1 MTTITKT
8 GDWRR
13 ARGLLSAGPVRL
25 KAAIAVAM
33 RQEAEAL
40 RREIVEALTRQ
51 TPGGSALAPP
61 KETTLAARRLKGFG
75 GSKSLIVRA
84 DLRNGVATIVRGD
97 EAFVGVPRTAR
108 GKDGQSLAQVAETQE
123 FGSAPIVIPMTDAM
137 RRFVFAVLRE
147 AGEPVNA
154 TRGGGRGR
162 GVVVVQVPARPFLRP
177 AFEKFKPGAQRR
189 FLARIAALTDMG
201 GV

>member
-1 MTTITKT
+1 MTAVTKT

-13 ARGLLSAGPVRL
+13 ARALLAAGPLRL
-25 KAAIAVAM
+25 KAAIGLAL

-40 RREIVEALTRQ
+40 RREIVQGLTRQ
-51 TPGGSALAPP
+51 APGGSPLAPP

-108 GKDGQSLAQVAETQE
+108 GKDGQSLANVAEIQE

-147 AGEPVNA
+147 AGEPIGA
-154 TRGGGRGR
+154 GGGGGA

-177 AFEKFKPGAQRR
+177 AFERFKPGAQRR
-189 FLARIAALTDMG
+189 FLARVAAHSGMG
-201 GV
+201 GM

>member
-1 MTTITKT
+1 MSSVAKS

-13 ARGLLSAGPVRL
+13 ARALLAAGPLRL
-25 KAAIAVAM
+25 KAAIGVAL

-40 RREIVEALTRQ
+40 RREIVQGLTGQ
-51 TPGGSALAPP
+51 APGGSTLEPP

-84 DLRNGVATIVRGD
+84 DLRNGIAAIVRGD

-108 GKDGQSLAQVAETQE
+108 GKDGQSLANVAEIQE

-147 AGEPVNA
+147 AGEPIGS
-154 TRGGGRGR
+154 GGGGK

-177 AFEKFKPGAQRR
+177 AFERFKPGAQRR
-189 FLARIAALTDMG
+189 FLARVAAHSGMG

>member
-1 MTTITKT
+1 MTAVTKT

-13 ARGLLSAGPVRL
+13 ARALIAAGPLRL
-25 KAAIAVAM
+25 KAAIGLAL

-40 RREIVEALTRQ
+40 RREVVQGLTRQ
-51 TPGGSALAPP
+51 APGGSPLAPP
-61 KETTLAARRLKGFG
+61 KETTLATRRLKGFG

-84 DLRNGVATIVRGD
+84 DLRNGVAAIVRGD

-108 GKDGQSLAQVAETQE
+108 GKDGQSLTKIAEVQE

-147 AGEPVNA
+147 AGEPVSS
-154 TRGGGRGR
+154 GGGGGSGR

-189 FLARIAALTDMG
+189 FLARVAALTGMG
-201 GV
+201 GA

>member
-1 MTTITKT
+1 VAAVRAT

-13 ARGLLSAGPVRL
+13 ARRLLAVGPLRL
-25 KAAIAVAM
+25 KAGLGVAL
-33 RQEAEAL
+33 RQEAESL
-40 RREIVEALTRQ
+40 RRDIVQGLTRQ
-51 TPGGSALAPP
+51 APGGSPLEPP
-61 KETTLAARRLKGFG
+61 KETTLAARRLEGFG

-84 DLRNGVATIVRGD
+84 DLRNGIAAIVRGD

-108 GKDGQSLAQVAETQE
+108 SKDGQSLANVAEVQE

-147 AGEPVNA
+147 AGEPI
-154 TRGGGRGR
+154 RGGGGK

-177 AFEKFKPGAQRR
+177 AFELFKPGAQRR
-189 FLARIAALTDMG
+189 FLARVSAHSGMG
-201 GV
+201 GL

>member
-1 MTTITKT
+1 MTAVTKT

-13 ARGLLSAGPVRL
+13 ARALLAAGPLRL
-25 KAAIAVAM
+25 KAAIGLALQ
-33 RQEAEAL
+33 QEAEAL
-40 RREIVEALTRQ
+40 RREIVQGLTRQ
-51 TPGGSALAPP
+51 ALGGSPLAPP

-75 GSKSLIVRA
+75 GSKSLIMRA
-84 DLRNGVATIVRGD
+84 DLRNGIATIVRGD

-108 GKDGQSLAQVAETQE
+108 GKDGQSLANVAEIQE
-123 FGSAPIVIPMTDAM
+123 FGSAPIVSPMTDAM

-147 AGEPVNA
+147 AGEPV
-154 TRGGGRGR
+154 GGGK

-177 AFEKFKPGAQRR
+177 AFERFKPGAQRR
-189 FLARIAALTDMG
+189 FLARVAAHSGMG

>member
-1 MTTITKT
+1 MTGPAKV

-13 ARGLLSAGPVRL
+13 ARALLAAGPVRL
-25 KAAIAVAM
+25 KAAIGLAL

-40 RREIVEALTRQ
+40 RGEIVQGLTQ
-51 TPGGSALAPP
+51 QAPGGSPLEPP

-84 DLRNGVATIVRGD
+84 DLRNGIATIVRGD
-97 EAFVGVPRTAR
+97 AAFVGVPRTAR
-108 GKDGQSLAQVAETQE
+108 GKDGQSLVNVAELQE

-137 RRFVFAVLRE
+137 RRFLFAMLRE
-147 AGEPVNA
+147 AGERA
-154 TRGGGRGR
+154 RGGGGGK

-177 AFEKFKPGAQRR
+177 AFERFKKGAQRR
-189 FLARIAALTDMG
+189 FLARVATLTGMR

>member
-1 MTTITKT
+1 MTTVTKT
-8 GDWRR
+8 GEWRR
-13 ARGLLSAGPVRL
+13 ARALLAAGPVRL

-40 RREIVEALTRQ
+40 RREIVQGLTRQ
-51 TPGGSALAPP
+51 APGGSAIAPP

-84 DLRNGVATIVRGD
+84 DLRNGVAAIVRGD

-108 GKDGQSLAQVAETQE
+108 GKDGQSLTKIAEVQE

-147 AGEPVNA
+147 AGEPIGS
-154 TRGGGRGR
+154 GGSGGGR

-189 FLARIAALTDMG
+189 FLARVAALTGMG
-201 GV
+201 GA

>member
-1 MTTITKT
+1 MTAVTKA

-13 ARGLLSAGPVRL
+13 ARALLAAGPVRL
-25 KAAIAVAM
+25 KAAIGMAL

-40 RREIVEALTRQ
+40 RREIVQGLTRQ
-51 TPGGSALAPP
+51 APGGAALAPP

-84 DLRNGVATIVRGD
+84 DLRNGIAAIVRGD

-108 GKDGQSLAQVAETQE
+108 GKDGQSLANVAEIHE

-147 AGEPVNA
+147 AGEAPS
-154 TRGGGRGR
+154 GGSGK

-189 FLARIAALTDMG
+189 FLARVGALSGMG
-201 GV
+201 GA

>member
-1 MTTITKT
+1 MTTATKT

-13 ARGLLSAGPVRL
+13 ARALLAAGPVRL

-40 RREIVEALTRQ
+40 RREIVQGLTRQ
-51 TPGGSALAPP
+51 APGGSAIAPP

-84 DLRNGVATIVRGD
+84 DLRNGVAAIVRGD

-108 GKDGQSLAQVAETQE
+108 GKDGQSLTKIAEVQE

-147 AGEPVNA
+147 AGEPI
-154 TRGGGRGR
+154 GGGSGR

-189 FLARIAALTDMG
+189 FLARVAALTGMG
-201 GV
+201 GA